1 VAHSL
6 TVVIAQADDA
16 RYALAS
22 DPDPDAVAAAVL
34 TLVASVAPSRR
45 ATKVVP
51 VAALAVE

>member
-22 DPDPDAVAAAVL
+22 DPDAVAAAVL